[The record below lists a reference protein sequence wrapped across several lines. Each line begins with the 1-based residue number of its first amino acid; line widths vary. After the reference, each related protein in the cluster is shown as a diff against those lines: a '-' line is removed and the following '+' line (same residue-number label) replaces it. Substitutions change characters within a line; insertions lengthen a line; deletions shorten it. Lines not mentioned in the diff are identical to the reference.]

1 MHDAVTIDD
10 FKRAVAD
17 FSKEAPTLN
26 DRELE
31 CGFSA
36 VGKMYLGVM
45 PATDL
50 NIFTAKTYLEF
61 ASRRYWERRTILDYG
76 HDPLQRLK
84 ELVAMR

>member
-1 MHDAVTIDD
+1 MHDAVTIEE

-45 PATDL
+45 PATEL

-61 ASRRYWERRTILDYG
+61 ASRQYFQRRTILDLG
-76 HDPLQRLK
+76 HDPLTRLK
-84 ELVAMR
+84 ELVGMK